1 MIRFSKSKSIFGFQN
16 SNEKKISFP
25 KKLLKIKN
33 STVFAIEIVAY
44 NTDFTGFS
52 FSQTLK
58 SQTQNP
64 VSARTCRFDP
74 GRRYSL
80 KDKVSKPCLL
90 FFPIE
95 LLARVT

>member
-33 STVFAIEIVAY
+33 STVFAIEVVAY

-52 FSQTLK
+52 FL
-58 SQTQNP
+58 
-64 VSARTCRFDP
+64 
-74 GRRYSL
+74 
-80 KDKVSKPCLL
+80 
-90 FFPIE
+90 
-95 LLARVT
+95 